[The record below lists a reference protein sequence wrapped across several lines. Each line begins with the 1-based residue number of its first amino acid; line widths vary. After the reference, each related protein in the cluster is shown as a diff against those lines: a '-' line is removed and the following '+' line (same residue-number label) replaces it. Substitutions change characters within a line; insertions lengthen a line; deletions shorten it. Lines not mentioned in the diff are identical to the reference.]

1 MDYGSCRCS
10 PTGKMPRTSQPY
22 KPGDPVYWTV
32 YTYDGLGRTIAV
44 QAADGHSTTTYS
56 YVGNTTLTT
65 DAKGNWKAN
74 VTDVNGNLTSVIEPD
89 PSNPAAAPTSAFDC
103 GSERS
108 GMLRTCYTYD
118 VVNNLT
124 RVDMYRSGYDQVRSF
139 TYQPGTNWLLTATN
153 PENGTV
159 TYTRDAMGHVTKR
172 VDAAGQTTNYVY
184 DSYDRLSQVTRQ
196 PSGQGAD
203 ACQTENYSYDQTIDG
218 GFPSGYSWG
227 KLTAVSFGN
236 GTSGVCPGTAPDAST
251 WGGVVYKYAYS
262 PAGHTTG
269 KRMTISR
276 NGYYA
281 GLSTLNLDA
290 TWSNDNEGRVQS

>member
-1 MDYGSCRCS
+1 MMG
-10 PTGKMPRTSQPY
+10 
-22 KPGDPVYWTV
+22 WA
-32 YTYDGLGRTIAV
+32 RTIAV

-124 RVDMYRSGYDQVRSF
+124 HVDMYRSGYDQVRSF
-139 TYQPGTNWLLTATN
+139 TYQPGANWLLTATN

-159 TYTRDAMGHVTKR
+159 TYTRDVMGHVTKR
-172 VDAAGQTTNYVY
+172 VDAAGQTTNYTY
-184 DSYDRLSQVTRQ
+184 DSYDRLKS
-196 PSGQGAD
+196 S
-203 ACQTENYSYDQTIDG
+203 
-218 GFPSGYSWG
+218 
-227 KLTAVSFGN
+227 
-236 GTSGVCPGTAPDAST
+236 
-251 WGGVVYKYAYS
+251 
-262 PAGHTTG
+262 
-269 KRMTISR
+269 
-276 NGYYA
+276 
-281 GLSTLNLDA
+281 DA
-290 TWSNDNEGRVQS
+290 TRHFEGARWRRCTMRLPRTRRPRTTRLIAQPRREWPRGPSNCAIDLR